1 MADAK
6 SGKPGRPKG
15 GFTQHRRIDVL
26 REHLAQH
33 PSGSTLHELG
43 RVLNVSIRSVRRYLK
58 ELGREVELIPVQG
71 KGGGSL
77 RWKISADDMPRK
89 IALRRT
95 QAYALLAARRIFEP
109 MKGSAWFDEID
120 RALND
125 LLGIARR
132 PGRGP
137 NAGVADARLEERF
150 LYLPFAPKNYQQK
163 MDEFDDLYQ
172 CVSDLKPLTLRYRSA
187 GKNTEEKITV
197 HPYAMVLHKDSIYC
211 VGYHVERGEIRT
223 LVLDRMRDTEIAN
236 TERFTL
242 PEDFSIDEYFQ
253 GELGIWRSKEKHKV
267 VIEFDAAAAEYVKMR
282 TVHPSQKLANLQG
295 GGVRL
300 TMTIG
305 NLTQAAS
312 WVLEWGKRAK
322 VHEPPELVQRVQEEL
337 SGALARYAPIRKTK
351 KKSA

>member
-1 MADAK
+1 LAD
-6 SGKPGRPKG
+6 GRPGRPKG
-15 GFTQHRRIDVL
+15 GFTQHKRIDAL

-33 PSGSTLHELG
+33 PSGVTLHELAA
-43 RVLNVSIRSVRRYLK
+43 VLNVSTRTVRRYL
-58 ELGREVELIPVQG
+58 REVGRSTDLDPVQA
-71 KGGGSL
+71 KGGSVR
-77 RWKISADDMPRK
+77 RWRMHASEMPRK

-109 MKGSAWFDEID
+109 MKGSAVFDEID
-120 RALND
+120 RALTD

-163 MDEFDDLYQ
+163 VDEFDDLYQ

-211 VGYHVERGEIRT
+211 VGYHVERAEIRT

-242 PEDFSIDEYFQ
+242 PADFSIDEYFQ
-253 GELGIWRSKEKHKV
+253 GELGIWRSSQKHKV

-282 TVHPSQKLANLQG
+282 MVHPSQKLANLQG

-312 WVLEWGKRAK
+312 WVLEWGARAK

-337 SGALARYAPIRKTK
+337 AGALARYAPIKRTK
-351 KKSA
+351 KKSAT